1 MIYIA
6 LNPAFDIINSLW
18 NGGVRRELGATPTCK
33 EIRFCGAVMIQSQIK
48 FLAYGL
54 VPGEVTHW
62 YCDVAFNEPPQ
73 SSITTEREHVKVCQ

>member
-62 YCDVAFNEPPQ
+62 YCAVAFNEPPQ
-73 SSITTEREHVKVCQ
+73 SSITTEREHIQIYQ